1 MVLERDVGQVPDAHE
16 VELRDLQLVVA
27 DAVAAPVTHGPDE
40 LQRGRR
46 VRICNGRNVLAIHA
60 KRYRPGISRRVTRGH
75 SHTRLGAGASG
86 AERAINTAMN
96 DVRRH

>member
-1 MVLERDVGQVPDAHE
+1 MHFLHGAQHCRHKLTRMVLERDVGQVP
-16 VELRDLQLVVA
+16 VA
-27 DAVAAPVTHGPDE
+27 LGPDE
-40 LQRGRR
+40 FQRGRR

-60 KRYRPGISRRVTRGH
+60 KRCRPGILCRVTRGH
-75 SHTRLGAGASG
+75 SQTRLGAGASG